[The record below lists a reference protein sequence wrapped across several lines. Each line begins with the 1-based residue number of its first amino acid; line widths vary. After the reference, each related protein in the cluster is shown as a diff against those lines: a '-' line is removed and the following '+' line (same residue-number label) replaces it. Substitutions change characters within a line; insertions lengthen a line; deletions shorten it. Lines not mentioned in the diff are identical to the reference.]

1 MSVNQVMGKTGKC
14 LCRGRNPRLSI
25 QHQIVEYN
33 PSWIVTKVNVEIDV
47 IGEGSGEE
55 KAVGV
60 YGIDTFSLVSVLDV
74 DLVVIRRR
82 S

>member
-1 MSVNQVMGKTGKC
+1 M
-14 LCRGRNPRLSI
+14 SI

-33 PSWIVTKVNVEIDV
+33 PSWIVTKVNAEVDMVE
-47 IGEGSGEE
+47 ESSGEE

-74 DLVVIRRR
+74 DLVVIHRR